1 MMRARGAMH
10 KVVFLR
16 HGQSTWNLEN
26 RFTGWHDV
34 DLTPLGYEEAK
45 DAGKLL
51 TENGFEFDLAHTS
64 VLTRAIK
71 TYNTVAEEMGQ
82 IWIPHYKSWR
92 LNERHYGAL
101 QGLNKA
107 ETAEKHGEEQVLQW
121 RRSYDIP
128 PPELDLDDERHP
140 RFDRRYGLL
149 PPDVLPRTESL
160 KITVDRV
167 LPYWNDTICPQV
179 MQGQRV
185 VVCAHGNS
193 LRAIVKYLAGMSE
206 QEILAYNIP
215 TACPLVFEFDENM
228 RPLTNYYLL
237 DEEELKA
244 RQEAVANQA
253 KVKV

>member
-1 MMRARGAMH
+1 ME
-10 KVVFLR
+10 K
-16 HGQSTWNLEN
+16 
-26 RFTGWHDV
+26 
-34 DLTPLGYEEAK
+34 GY
-45 DAGKLL
+45 
-51 TENGFEFDLAHTS
+51 EFDLAHTS
-64 VLTRAIK
+64 NLTRAIK
-71 TYNTVAEEMGQ
+71 TYNTVAEEMGHL
-82 IWIPHYKSWR
+82 WIPHYKSWR

-107 ETAEKHGEEQVLQW
+107 ETAEKHGEEQVLKW

-128 PPELDLDDERHP
+128 PPELEMDDERHP